1 MSFSTRF
8 GVMVTFVSSGIFTR
22 ASCLLVE
29 VVHSPIMTE
38 SGVSTYHVYSRGTID
53 TVHRGGKRYRFVM
66 RTGNFFLEIN
76 CVTILQ

>member
-1 MSFSTRF
+1 MSFSSKF
-8 GVMVTFVSSGIFTR
+8 EFMVTLVSTGIFNR

-53 TVHRGGKRYRFVM
+53 TVHRGGKRYSFVM
-66 RTGNFFLEIN
+66 RNGNFF
-76 CVTILQ
+76 QK